1 MGLGTGVVLVLVG
14 LLLSTGVLDL
24 PGVLGETAL
33 HRGIVV
39 AGVLLAVAGVVGHT
53 VRDRTRG

>member
-24 PGVLGETAL
+24 PGVLGDSAL
-33 HRGIVV
+33 HRAIVV
-39 AGVLLAVAGVVGHT
+39 AGVLVAIAGVVGHT
-53 VRDRTRG
+53 VRDRARG